1 MKWYQVDIEILIIGK
16 TTEYIQADNKET
28 AEFIAL
34 KKVINEFGCS
44 KNEILS
50 TSSKKISRK

>member
-1 MKWYQVDIEILIIGK
+1 MKWYQIDIEILIMGK

-28 AEFIAL
+28 AELIAL
-34 KKVINEFGCS
+34 KKVINQFGCS

-50 TSSKKISRK
+50 TNSKKISRK